1 MYFRKSEVTNDAL
14 YHTRRGF
21 CQSAVPNSFLIKGV
35 GIDNDKHCRELS
47 QRNARKTLEREKK
60 RTTRLEKKSFRD
72 IAVSKPVESEILQV
86 RIVNKTES
94 RKEDNSTEK
103 LTSAKEGKYAEI
115 NANSYR
121 SALTKLKSLR
131 ERGSPH
137 SSQSGLLRNHREPN
151 FYNLCKTN
159 KDEVQHNTES
169 ALCIKH
175 IDAPNQARRNDKMKS
190 SPQYGTGAERL
201 TSEENIEKEPEKET
215 SKQWQGDK
223 SCTKAHTLERMN
235 TAKEGDDQK
244 SVRMYGK
251 RYSLDCTGKMK
262 ALNCALS
269 RRSHSVDQTLQDED
283 YQEIN
288 FEYLLKLKAVSR
300 LSRMCDVSVIE
311 AVAKENSVKAE
322 NFRLPPVLG
331 SRWTLKDRYVSELS
345 FNPPTPVLREY
356 TRISQ
361 ARAVDFSDAA
371 LGSQVYIM

>member
-1 MYFRKSEVTNDAL
+1 MYFRKSEVANDAF
-14 YHTRRGF
+14 YHARGGF

-35 GIDNDKHCRELS
+35 GIDNDKRCSELS

-60 RTTRLEKKSFRD
+60 RTTRHEKKSFRD

-86 RIVNKTES
+86 RIVNKTE
-94 RKEDNSTEK
+94 RQKEDNSTEK
-103 LTSAKEGKYAEI
+103 LTSGKEGKYAEI
-115 NANSYR
+115 NASSYR

-131 ERGSPH
+131 ERGSPDI
-137 SSQSGLLRNHREPN
+137 SQSGLVRNHREPN
-151 FYNLCKTN
+151 FCNLRETN
-159 KDEVQHNTES
+159 KDEIQHKTET

-175 IDAPNQARRNDKMKS
+175 IHAPNQARRDDKIKL
-190 SPQYGTGAERL
+190 SPQYGTGGERS
-201 TSEENIEKEPEKET
+201 TSEENIGKEPEKES
-215 SKQWQGDK
+215 SKQWQGEK
-223 SCTKAHTLERMN
+223 SCTKAHTLERTS

-244 SVRMYGK
+244 CVRMYAK

-288 FEYLLKLKAVSR
+288 FEYLLKLKTVSR
-300 LSRMCDVSVIE
+300 LSRMCDASVIE
-311 AVAKENSVKAE
+311 AVAMENSVKAE
-322 NFRLPPVLG
+322 HFQLPPVHG
-331 SRWTLKDRYVSELS
+331 SKWTLKDRYVSELS
-345 FNPPTPVLREY
+345 FNPATPVLREY

>member
-1 MYFRKSEVTNDAL
+1 MYFRKSEVDNDAF
-14 YHTRRGF
+14 YHTRGGF
-21 CQSAVPNSFLIKGV
+21 CPSAVPNSFLIKGV
-35 GIDNDKHCRELS
+35 GIADDKRCRELS
-47 QRNARKTLEREKK
+47 QRNTRKTLEREKK
-60 RTTRLEKKSFRD
+60 RTARPEKKSFRD
-72 IAVSKPVESEILQV
+72 IAVSKPVESAILQV

-94 RKEDNSTEK
+94 QKEDNSTEK
-103 LTSAKEGKYAEI
+103 LTSGKEGKYAEI

-137 SSQSGLLRNHREPN
+137 SPQSELVRNHREPN
-151 FYNLCKTN
+151 FYNLCETN
-159 KDEVQHNTES
+159 KDEVQHKTETS
-169 ALCIKH
+169 LCIKH
-175 IDAPNQARRNDKMKS
+175 IHAPNQARRNDKIKP
-190 SPQYGTGAERL
+190 SPQYGTGGERS
-201 TSEENIEKEPEKET
+201 TSEENIGKEPEKQT
-215 SKQWQGDK
+215 SKQWKGDK
-223 SCTKAHTLERMN
+223 SCTKAHTLERMS
-235 TAKEGDDQK
+235 TAKEGDYR
-244 SVRMYGK
+244 SLRMYGK

-288 FEYLLKLKAVSR
+288 FEYLLKLKTVSR
-300 LSRMCDVSVIE
+300 LSRMCDASVIE
-311 AVAKENSVKAE
+311 AVANENSVKAE
-322 NFRLPPVLG
+322 NFQLPQVHG
-331 SRWTLKDRYVSELS
+331 SKWTLKDRYVSELS